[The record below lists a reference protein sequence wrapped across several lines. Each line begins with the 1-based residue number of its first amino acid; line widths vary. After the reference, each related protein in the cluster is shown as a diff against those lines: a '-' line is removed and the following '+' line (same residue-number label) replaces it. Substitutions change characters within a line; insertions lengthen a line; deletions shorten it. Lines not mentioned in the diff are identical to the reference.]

1 MKIPGTDTLEIRGK
15 TQPYKYFIHSLSRT
29 EIWAELSRLQS
40 YSTERSTKSLGS
52 FLIPPASVHS
62 YTPTL
67 KLIGSLFILSSKSE
81 TQKLIDQSERW
92 LCVGKAFLFRES
104 DTNQDQ
110 VSSFP
115 LDPMVD
121 GL

>member
-1 MKIPGTDTLEIRGK
+1 MIAAAFGLKVTQYTLTVTIDMNFSFRLE
-15 TQPYKYFIHSLSRT
+15 TVSLAV
-29 EIWAELSRLQS
+29 IQS

-81 TQKLIDQSERW
+81 TQKLTDQSER
-92 LCVGKAFLFRES
+92 
-104 DTNQDQ
+104 
-110 VSSFP
+110 
-115 LDPMVD
+115 
-121 GL
+121 